1 MAAVGAL
8 VLAGVGPVGAVR
20 AEAAQVVVV
29 TGARPRDPGPVPEPG
44 PAAPGQRPGKGD
56 GEGAGGTAGTVPGGT
71 AAAAVAGGGTVT
83 AGAAEPAGAPAVP
96 AGAATGT
103 PADGTGPGAATGTG
117 GGTGTGAGTGT
128 GTGGGTGTGTGAGG
142 GAAGGVTS
150 VALEQSGSFIG
161 PDQNAVPATPVIPGV
176 APETPGRDPD
186 VVLED
191 PALKDPSLKLPP
203 VAGRGPEEARPQ
215 GGLTPEPQGPGTP
228 ARPTATRGHDL
239 EAAIAFALAHIG
251 DPYVLGGVGPRR
263 WDCSGLIQ
271 QAYRK
276 AGVRLPRIAA
286 DQYRATTRVTRSA
299 LRRGDLVFWTNN
311 GRISGIHHAAIYL
324 GGGRYI
330 EAPRPGR
337 KVRIST
343 FSYYNPNLYGRVR

>member
-1 MAAVGAL
+1 MRTTGSTEGVPGGRRRCAVRGLVMAAVGAL
-8 VLAGVGPVGAVR
+8 VLAGFGPVGPVPAGAVP
-20 AEAAQVVVV
+20 A
-29 TGARPRDPGPVPEPG
+29 GARPRDPGPGLDPG
-44 PAAPGQRPGKGD
+44 PAAQGQQTQQAQTGPGG
-56 GEGAGGTAGTVPGGT
+56 GEGT
-71 AAAAVAGGGTVT
+71 AAATPAATGTGEA
-83 AGAAEPAGAPAVP
+83 AGAVPVP
-96 AGAATGT
+96 AGTATGT
-103 PADGTGPGAATGTG
+103 PADGTGSGTG
-117 GGTGTGAGTGT
+117 
-128 GTGGGTGTGTGAGG
+128 
-142 GAAGGVTS
+142 GGVTS

-203 VAGRGPEEARPQ
+203 VAGRGTEEARQPTRPADA
-215 GGLTPEPQGPGTP
+215 LTPKPPDGATPKPQGPGKP
-228 ARPTATRGHDL
+228 APRPPVTRGHDL
-239 EAAIAFALAHIG
+239 EAAISFALAHIG
-251 DPYVLGGVGPRR
+251 DPYVLGGTGPRR

-271 QAYRK
+271 QAYRR

-286 DQYRATTRVTRSA
+286 DQYRATVRITRSA

>member
-20 AEAAQVVVV
+20 ADAVQVVVPV
-29 TGARPRDPGPVPEPG
+29 GARPRDPGPVPEPG
-44 PAAPGQRPGKGD
+44 TGAGRD
-56 GEGAGGTAGTVPGGT
+56 GEGAGATAGTVTGGT
-71 AAAAVAGGGTVT
+71 ATASVAGGGTV
-83 AGAAEPAGAPAVP
+83 AAAAAEPAGAPAVP

-103 PADGTGPGAATGTG
+103 PADGTGAAAGAGTGAATGS
-117 GGTGTGAGTGT
+117 GTGTGT
-128 GTGGGTGTGTGAGG
+128 GTGGGT
-142 GAAGGVTS
+142 AGGVTS

-161 PDQNAVPATPVIPGV
+161 PDQNAAPATPVLPGV

-203 VAGRGPEEARPQ
+203 VTGRGPEEARPQ
-215 GGLTPEPQGPGTP
+215 GALTPEPQGPGKP

-286 DQYRATTRVTRSA
+286 DQYRATIRVTRSS